1 MNFIKNRYF
10 NIKWE
15 ISGILFFLFLIGNT
29 QQVKADD
36 FQQKTVFQSEREIP
50 IVKTIDVLIIGGT
63 VPAVAAAVAA
73 AKNGAS
79 VFLIE
84 SKPYL
89 GEDMCSTL
97 RMVRISSEKSK
108 TKIEK
113 QIFGNSNTTT
123 PMRVKGVLSK
133 SLTDAGVEFVFGS
146 FVTDIIWNEKNKP
159 TGVVIANRSGRQAIV
174 AKTIIDASKHATV
187 CRMAGAEFKP
197 WISANINFERII
209 ALSGNSDDEPIYK
222 KHILQILMPDL
233 SFASFAKA
241 EQKARK
247 ETYIEGQLRA
257 SESLFFI
264 SPNPLVCKKN
274 EEEWSDSYNKSEHF
288 QVEKF
293 DKLFV
298 LSDCAGIPRNV
309 AELLLQ
315 PGAMASIGEK
325 IGNVTSQIAKTSGN
339 HGELKI
345 KPIKSNSD
353 IKGNVKETLKGFRV
367 INEKNNSIT
376 SPQTG
381 IPVIGTYDIVVIG
394 GGTSGAPAAI
404 SAARMGMKVLVV
416 EYLEGLGGIGTLGMI
431 GKPYHGKKVG
441 FAAEV
446 PFPKDNIEPK
456 MEWYRS
462 ELEKAG
468 ADIWLGAIG
477 CGAYLEGKTIKG
489 AIIATHQ
496 GRGVVKAKV
505 IIDATGNADVAISAG
520 VDYRYGTIEQNQIA
534 IQGTGFSSRNLK
546 GNYNNSDYLL
556 VDESDIL
563 DVWRSLVSVH
573 ITKNNE
579 NQYDAVPL
587 PQNRERR
594 RVVGDFTLNY
604 LDQIAGRTYP
614 DGIVFSGSDYDSH
627 GYPTSLYFA
636 LLPHDEISKKEN
648 HPAPGGTCYTP
659 YRCLLPKNLN
669 GILVIGLGISMDRDA
684 SAMVRM
690 QFDMSNQGYAA
701 GIAAS
706 MAITED
712 IGLREINI
720 KELQKLLVEKG
731 NLSKEVLKMKDNYPF
746 SKKIIKQAVLNYGAA
761 TNPENGG
768 HSLAVILSHKEKAIP
783 IIQKEY
789 KKAKGKTKLLY
800 AQTLGICGNS
810 EGVPTLIAEL
820 NRFENWDEKIFQGS
834 MADFAHLPTPID
846 GIILALG
853 YSNDKSVLPE
863 LLKMVEKLNADVT
876 LSHHRSMALAI
887 EKISASAASESLF
900 RLLKKPGMQ
909 DHAILNLED
918 ALNELGND
926 GKGKTPVKNSSLD
939 KRTKALREIILA
951 RALYKCGDYNGL
963 GKSILEGYQKDM
975 RGLFARHANQILKPI
990 NIKNEIKK

>member
-1 MNFIKNRYF
+1 MSC
-10 NIKWE
+10 
-15 ISGILFFLFLIGNT
+15 ISKKFYSLWWKIIPIIFFLIGNPL
-29 QQVKADD
+29 VIKAEDIK
-36 FQQKTVFQSEREIP
+36 QESVFQSEREIP
-50 IVKTIDVLIIGGT
+50 IVKSVDVLIVGGT

-73 AKNGAS
+73 AENGAS

-89 GEDMCSTL
+89 GEDMCSTF
-97 RMVRISSEKSK
+97 RMVRTSSEKPK

-113 QIFGNSNTTT
+113 QIFGNSNITT
-123 PMRVKGVLSK
+123 PIRVKGVLSK
-133 SLTDAGVEFVFGS
+133 ALSDAGVEFVFGS
-146 FVTDIIWNEKNKP
+146 FVTDIVWNEKNEP
-159 TGVVIANRSGRQAIV
+159 AGVVIANRSGRQAIV
-174 AKTIIDASKHATV
+174 TKTIIDASKHATV
-187 CRMAGAEFKP
+187 CGMAGVVFKP
-197 WISANINFERII
+197 WVSANINFERII
-209 ALSGNSDDEPIYK
+209 ALSGNSDSEPIYK
-222 KHILQILMPDL
+222 KRILQIPMTDL
-233 SFASFAKA
+233 SFVSFAKA
-241 EQKARK
+241 EQQARK

-274 EEEWSDSYNKSEHF
+274 EEEWSDSSNKSEHF

-325 IGNVTSQIAKTSGN
+325 IGNVTSQIAKTSVN
-339 HGELKI
+339 YGELKI
-345 KPIKSNSD
+345 KPINSNSD
-353 IKGNVKETLKGFRV
+353 INGNVKEKLKGFRV

-477 CGAYLEGKTIKG
+477 CGTFVDGNTVKG
-489 AIIATHQ
+489 AVIATSQ
-496 GRGVVKAKV
+496 GRGVVKSKIV
-505 IIDATGNADVAISAG
+505 IDATGNADIAISSGAE
-520 VDYRYGTIEQNQIA
+520 YRYGTLEQNQIA

-556 VDESDIL
+556 VDESDML

-573 ITKNNE
+573 ITKNTE

-659 YRCLLPKNLN
+659 YRCLLPKGLN
-669 GILVIGLGISMDRDA
+669 GILVTGLGISMDRDA

-690 QFDMSNQGYAA
+690 QFDMANQGYAA
-701 GIAAS
+701 GIAAT
-706 MAITED
+706 MAITSD
-712 IGLREINI
+712 NNLRDINI

-731 NLSKEVLKMKDNYPF
+731 NLPEEVLEMKDNFPF
-746 SKKIIKQAVLNYGAA
+746 SKKVIKQSVKKYGQAN
-761 TNPENGG
+761 NPDSAGQP
-768 HSLAVILSHKEKAIP
+768 LAIILSHKEKAIP
-783 IIQKEY
+783 LVKKEY
-789 KKAKGKTKLLY
+789 KKASRQSKLLY
-800 AQTLGICGNS
+800 ARLLGMS
-810 EGVPTLIAEL
+810 EEKEGVPILLEEL
-820 NRFENWDEKIFQGS
+820 NKFEKWDEKIFQGS
-834 MADFAHLPTPID
+834 MADFAHLPTPTD

-853 YSNDKSVLPE
+853 YSNDNSVLPK
-863 LLKMVEKLNADVT
+863 LLEMVEKLDAGVT
-876 LSHHRSMALAI
+876 LSHHRSLALAL
-887 EKISASAASESLF
+887 EKLKDPSACESLYK
-900 RLLKKPGMQ
+900 LLQKPGMQ
-909 DHAILNLED
+909 SHAMLQLNN
-918 ALNELGND
+918 ALTELDNN
-926 GKGKTPVKNSSLD
+926 GKGPNPIKNSSLN
-939 KRTKALREIILA
+939 KRSRALREIILA
-951 RALYKCGDYNGL
+951 RALYNCGDYNGL
-963 GKSILEGYQKDM
+963 GKSILENYRKDM
-975 RGLFARHANQILKPI
+975 RGLFVRHASLILQ
-990 NIKNEIKK
+990 NE